1 MPTRLS
7 QRFQQAR
14 IAAGLKPGQLASL
27 AGLGT
32 EEVGGNLIARF
43 ERDGEDMLS
52 DTKLAKIAS
61 ALGIPSDEVASL
73 ETDERRR
80 ARAEWEAWSN
90 EPIPTSFY
98 VRMMPA
104 VWHQVE
110 LPETVTT
117 PEQALEWAR
126 SHSRWAPYLRCL
138 CWSRRHATYIRP
150 DGRSYEAHTGFNEDG
165 PGPYVRLA

>member
-43 ERDGEDMLS
+43 ERDGEEILS
-52 DTKLAKIAS
+52 DRDLARIAS
-61 ALGIPSDEVASL
+61 ALRIQADEAASL
-73 ETDERRR
+73 ESEERRH

-104 VWHQVE
+104 VWQQIAV
-110 LPETVTT
+110 PEAMTA
-117 PEQALEWAR
+117 PEQVLEWAR
-126 SHSRWAPYLRCL
+126 GDVRWASFLRCL

-150 DGRSYEAHTGFNEDG
+150 DGTTYEVHTGFNEDG
-165 PGPYVRLA
+165 PGPYMRLA

>member
-27 AGLGT
+27 VGLGT

-52 DTKLAKIAS
+52 DRNLAKIAS
-61 ALGIPSDEVASL
+61 ALGIPSDEVNSL
-73 ETDERRR
+73 ETEERRH
-80 ARAEWEAWSN
+80 ARAEWEAWSK

-117 PEQALEWAR
+117 PAQVLEWAR
-126 SHSRWAPYLRCL
+126 SDSRWAPYLRCL

-150 DGRSYEAHTGFNEDG
+150 DGTTYEAHTGFNEEG
-165 PGPYVRLA
+165 PGPYMRLG